1 MKKIKNINEN
11 IEMNLKIYDLIT
23 KVPPGKVTTYGEL
36 ARSIG
41 KFKSSRVIGKILNKN
56 PFPINIPC
64 HRVVLSNGKIGGYYY
79 GAEIKRRILEKEG
92 IKISKGGEI
101 QDFYS
106 LKKKL
111 IE

>member
-1 MKKIKNINEN
+1 MINKKKNIIEN
-11 IEMNLKIYDLIT
+11 FEMSLKIYDLIK

-36 ARSIG
+36 AKSIG
-41 KFKSSRVIGKILNKN
+41 NVKSSRVIGKILNKN

-79 GAEIKRRILEKEG
+79 GAEIKKRILEKEG
-92 IKISKGGEI
+92 LKISAEGKI
-101 QDFYS
+101 HNFYAV
-106 LKKKL
+106 KKI